1 MTDLALRHRFVAFLA
16 LVPGLAPAPM
26 HGGGQ
31 ATSNY
36 RTDQTAVSPAVDGL
50 TVGYQD
56 SDSTV
61 TLDWTGSGEVIVLGY
76 EGEPFLRIDPSGV
89 ERNVHSPATYLNTD
103 RYARVQLPVQADAT
117 AAPEWE
123 RLSTTPS
130 TSWHDHRT
138 HWMDPTP
145 SAEVRAH
152 PDQLTVVFP
161 KWEIPVTVDGEPA
174 TITGRLLWVPPPSR
188 TPWLLMG
195 LGLAVV
201 LGLVVALVRKGI
213 VWPVLAVGGVAAG
226 LFTLDSISYLT
237 VTTGTSSG
245 RIWYVIWPVV
255 VVGALAVAAIQTR
268 RPGRGVISLAV
279 AGAILAIVGGWD
291 RLDSLSHSQVFGSLP
306 DWFSR
311 ASAVTCFVAGLALL
325 GAAVVRIFAVVPA
338 SPESAN

>member
-1 MTDLALRHRFVAFLA
+1 MTTLALRHRCVAFLA
-16 LVPGLAPAPM
+16 LVPGVVPAPM

-36 RTDQTAVSPAVDGL
+36 RTDQTAVSPAIDGL
-50 TVGYQD
+50 TVGYED

-61 TLDWTGSGEVIVLGY
+61 TLDWTGPGEVIVLGY
-76 EGEPFLRIDPSGV
+76 EGEPFLRIDPAGV

-103 RYARVQLPVQADAT
+103 RYARVQLPAKADAT

-145 SAEVRAH
+145 SADVRAH
-152 PDQLTVVFP
+152 PDQMTIVFP
-161 KWEIPVTVDGEPA
+161 RWEIPVTVAGAAA

-188 TPWLLMG
+188 TPWLLLG

-201 LGLVVALVRKGI
+201 LGLVVALVRKGR
-213 VWPVLAVGGVAAG
+213 VWPVLAVGAVAAT
-226 LFTLDSISYLT
+226 LFAVDSISYLT
-237 VTTGTSSG
+237 VSTGTNSG
-245 RIWYVIWPVV
+245 RVWYVTWPVGV
-255 VVGALAVAAIQTR
+255 AGAVGVAAIQRR

-291 RLDSLSHSQVFGSLP
+291 RLDSLSHSQEIGSLP

-311 ASAVTCFVAGLALL
+311 MSAVGCFVAGLALL
-325 GAAVVRIFAVVPA
+325 GAAVVRIFAVAPA
-338 SPESAN
+338 SVEPAN